1 MAVNLTSSQKLFGV
15 SASVFSSAVL
25 FSLLIVFTFP
35 NVKPAEGSA
44 QKLDLA
50 SIAGATQFSSVAVA
64 SPFPAFNPESL
75 NSMTKGVVTAMPSVP
90 GSPMASNYTG
100 RVPSV
105 PVVPSMPGSPAGAAG
120 AGSVSDKLTVIG
132 VLPPNVVILQ
142 KGTSTVTAKAGT
154 DTSLGE
160 VGRVTKNGA
169 YINGSFVG
177 LKR

>member
-15 SASVFSSAVL
+15 SASVLSSAVL

-50 SIAGATQFSSVAVA
+50 SVVGAAQFSSTAVA

-100 RVPSV
+100 SVPSV
-105 PVVPSMPGSPAGAAG
+105 PVVPSMPGSPAGVA

-132 VLPPNVVILQ
+132 VLPPNVVILK

-154 DTSLGE
+154 NTSLGE